1 MKEVAVKLASAIK
14 TGRTLQMLEGMKQE
28 DLAKNRMHQ
37 HNYEKQL
44 KVFPASSTLTGT
56 VEKTKDYAAR
66 LESRQA
72 CALSSLYFA
81 QALWSQLSPCLQP
94 SCRMIAGYL

>member
-1 MKEVAVKLASAIK
+1 MKEVVVKLASAIK

-44 KVFPASSTLTGT
+44 KVLPPSCTCTGT
-56 VEKTKDYAAR
+56 ERKQKTT
-66 LESRQA
+66 LLLGMS
-72 CALSSLYFA
+72 
-81 QALWSQLSPCLQP
+81 
-94 SCRMIAGYL
+94 